1 MKVETI
7 KVVNAYKA
15 LKEMKVNDVDE
26 NEMVSV
32 WNNLKSFRKIVE
44 NYDKDVS
51 DRNDSLI
58 DNKVKEMS
66 ERRNKALQLENEEK
80 AGKYK
85 RTPKDIQEVQ
95 ELNIYFNSFNDKY
108 NKAMK
113 DIADK
118 AVEVTISKI
127 DAKEFIKAF
136 KQSSKTMGDIMELDW
151 LTK

>member
-15 LKEMKVNDVDE
+15 LKEMKVNDMDE

-58 DNKVKEMS
+58 DNKAWQAFSYPSNGTLLV
-66 ERRNKALQLENEEK
+66 
-80 AGKYK
+80 Y
-85 RTPKDIQEVQ
+85 TP
-95 ELNIYFNSFNDKY
+95 FNFLKL
-108 NKAMK
+108 
-113 DIADK
+113 
-118 AVEVTISKI
+118 
-127 DAKEFIKAF
+127 FIKLSISF
-136 KQSSKTMGDIMELDW
+136 K
-151 LTK
+151 

>member
-15 LKEMKVNDVDE
+15 LKEMKVSDMSDD
-26 NEMVSV
+26 EMVAV
-32 WNNLKSFRKIVE
+32 WDNLKSFRKVSE

-51 DRNDSLI
+51 DRNTSLI
-58 DNKVKEMS
+58 DDKVKEMS

-95 ELNIYFNSFNDKY
+95 ELNMYFNSFNSKY

-113 DIADK
+113 DLADQK
-118 AVEVTISKI
+118 VEVTVSKI
-127 DAKEFIKAF
+127 DSKEFIKAF
-136 KQSSKTMGDIMELDW
+136 KQSSKTMGEIMDLEW

>member
-1 MKVETI
+1 MKIETI

-15 LKEMKVNDVDE
+15 LKEMKVNDMDE

-66 ERRNKALQLENEEK
+66 ERRNKALQLENDEK